1 MHMYMCVC
9 VCACTQES
17 VHVFCIITLI
27 QMNQEE
33 MVDKHVRKSQS
44 AGEGQLANWLS
55 RVLSKWNLPLYVCL
69 SEYLALN
76 FAGLET

>member
-1 MHMYMCVC
+1 
-9 VCACTQES
+9 
-17 VHVFCIITLI
+17 
-27 QMNQEE
+27 MNQEE

>member
-1 MHMYMCVC
+1 MC

-17 VHVFCIITLI
+17 VYVFCIITLI
-27 QMNQEE
+27 QMSQKE

-44 AGEGQLANWLS
+44 AREGQLANWLS
-55 RVLSKWNLPLYVCL
+55 RVLSKWHLHLYVCL
-69 SEYLALN
+69 NEYLALN

>member
-1 MHMYMCVC
+1 
-9 VCACTQES
+9 
-17 VHVFCIITLI
+17 
-27 QMNQEE
+27 MNQEE
-33 MVDKHVRKSQS
+33 MVDKCVRKSQS

-55 RVLSKWNLPLYVCL
+55 VLSKWNLPLYVCL